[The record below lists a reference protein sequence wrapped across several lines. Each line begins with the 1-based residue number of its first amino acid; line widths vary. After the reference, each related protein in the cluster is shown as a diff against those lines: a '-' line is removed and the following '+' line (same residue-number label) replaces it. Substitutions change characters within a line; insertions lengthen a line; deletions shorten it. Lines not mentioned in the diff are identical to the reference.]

1 MVTTAPSLGS
11 CFAELYTL
19 AVLPQYRSGGIGTA
33 LMDRVEARLHSQGV
47 FNLTV
52 AVMAENDSAI
62 RFYRRR
68 GLIPGELVLY
78 RIDAPYGRCSS

>member
-1 MVTTAPSLGS
+1 
-11 CFAELYTL
+11 
-19 AVLPQYRSGGIGTA
+19 
-33 LMDRVEARLHSQGV
+33 MDRVEARLHSQGV